1 MNLEEFKNNINIII
15 DDVREFAVSCPIEC
29 IILDTDISYLK
40 SFDRL
45 INILNEIYKNNNIS
59 INQVNDISFNLGVFL
74 GEMIIRENKY
84 HWIINNNGVPV
95 IETNKNN
102 VISPINY
109 IYRTITNKNKNDEDN
124 PSKLYNDLLKLDS
137 E

>member
-1 MNLEEFKNNINIII
+1 MNLEEFKNNIN
-15 DDVREFAVSCPIEC
+15 
-29 IILDTDISYLK
+29 TDISYLK

-59 INQVNDISFNLGVFL
+59 INQVNDLSFNLGVFL

-84 HWIINNNGVPV
+84 HWTINNNGVPV

-109 IYRTITNKNKNDEDN
+109 IYRTITNKNKKDEDN

>member
-15 DDVREFAVSCPIEC
+15 EDVREFAVSCPIEC

-59 INQVNDISFNLGVFL
+59 VDQVNDLSFNLGVFL

-84 HWIINNNGVPV
+84 HWIINKNGVPV
-95 IETNKNN
+95 IVTNKNN

-109 IYRTITNKNKNDEDN
+109 IYQSITNKNKSDEDSS
-124 PSKLYNDLLKLDS
+124 SKFYNDLLKQ
-137 E
+137 